1 MNIAVI
7 IGEHLPRGRSL
18 PVEDEERQQ
27 LAGLVLRSLHQR
39 AVVVEAEAVAE
50 PEDVHLLLPGGG
62 GEGFLRHDVCFV
74 HGRSN
79 DDH

>member
-1 MNIAVI
+1 M
-7 IGEHLPRGRSL
+7 PRGRRL

-27 LAGLVLRSLHQR
+27 LAGLVLRGLHEG
-39 AVVVEAEAVAE
+39 AVIVEAETVPE
-50 PEDVHLLLPGGG
+50 PEDVNLLLPGGG

-79 DDH
+79 SDH